1 MMPKRKGINIID
13 SNIKDGDT
21 VVCVNAIGFTLTNNG
36 NRIRLTLYKKYQVI
50 KKSQRTITI
59 IDDSNNQYAYS
70 ILRFI
75 KLSDYRKQKLEKI
88 FK

>member
-1 MMPKRKGINIID
+1 MMPKRKGINVID
-13 SNIKDGDT
+13 TNIKDGDT

-50 KKSQRTITI
+50 KKSQRTIII
-59 IDDSNNQYAYS
+59 IDDSSIPSTYS

-75 KLSDYRKQKLEKI
+75 KLSDYRKQKLENI